1 MEPINVRMGTHI
13 DHGVEHNEKDLTFKV
28 GDHVR
33 ISKYKKKSQ
42 KATIQ
47 IGLKKVL

>member
-1 MEPINVRMGTHI
+1 MEPINVRMGTYI

-33 ISKYKKKSQ
+33 ISKYKRICKRLQSK
-42 KATIQ
+42 
-47 IGLKKVL
+47 LV